1 MAEETYTT
9 LIVET
14 TAGEEPPASL
24 NRPGH
29 IASVRRQRSYV
40 PLLQHASQPDADSAD
55 AYNGPMTEPR
65 EQRFASYLLGL
76 YATDP
81 FANVRAASEAHRI
94 EHAASLSG
102 GEQECGVYPS
112 DALKM
117 RVLATVV
124 SAAGAKRVLEI
135 GGGFGYSAFWFAET
149 VGKGRTVETIDRF
162 PEHILAI
169 QTYAKQFGLEDRIE
183 ALYGEGDD
191 ILRSLSGPYDV
202 IHDDGW
208 FGAQPAYYE
217 RLADLLRPRG
227 LLIMSNWFLLEHAV
241 TGESPIDWSQFA
253 GPTWADDIQAYALRL
268 VNDERYDV
276 SFIQRPAMALAY
288 RRDDA

>member
-1 MAEETYTT
+1 MAEETHTT

-14 TAGEEPPASL
+14 PPD
-24 NRPGH
+24 H
-29 IASVRRQRSYV
+29 SYN
-40 PLLQHASQPDADSAD
+40 D
-55 AYNGPMTEPR
+55 PMIESH
-65 EQRFASYLLGL
+65 EQRFNSYLLSL

-81 FANVRAASEAHRI
+81 FANVRAVSEAHRI
-94 EHAASLSG
+94 EHAAALSG

-112 DALKM
+112 DVLKM
-117 RVLATVV
+117 RVLTTIVNAV
-124 SAAGAKRVLEI
+124 GAKRVLEI
-135 GGGFGYSAFWFAET
+135 GGGFGYSALWFAET
-149 VGKGRTVETIDRF
+149 VGKGGAVETIDRF

-169 QTYAKQFGLEDRIE
+169 ERHAKQFGLEGRIA

-191 ILRSLSGPYDV
+191 ILRGLSGPYDV

-208 FGAQPAYYE
+208 FGAQPAYYD

-227 LLIMSNWFLLEHAV
+227 LLIMSNWFLLVHAV
-241 TGESPIDWSQFA
+241 AGESPIDWSQFA